1 MLNEKSKIL
10 EHQQSFIVFIKKL
23 GNIDEQLLRKPI
35 DEGKWSSIEIIGHL
49 YAWDEF
55 ILHKR
60 IPYFFKGE
68 HLPKGPNPKDLNTQ
82 SALLAR
88 TEDIEITLEKCLL
101 IRNELFRQL
110 SQIPDE
116 NYVTEVNI
124 GQSKLTLYEYLK
136 GLIEHDVH
144 HIKQIEYALKL
155 DNC

>member
-1 MLNEKSKIL
+1 MHFEGIL
-10 EHQQSFIVFIKKL
+10 SC
-23 GNIDEQLLRKPI
+23 
-35 DEGKWSSIEIIGHL
+35 IIH
-49 YAWDEF
+49 
-55 ILHKR
+55 
-60 IPYFFKGE
+60 
-68 HLPKGPNPKDLNTQ
+68 
-82 SALLAR
+82 ALLAR
-88 TEDIEITLEKCLL
+88 TEAIEITLEKCLL